1 MRPRCVRARTFSI
14 GRLAERGKEM
24 LRKLLPRTRTA
35 FESRTQVWREVGL
48 GSEIDPAAARRSKG
62 GALVLLALIAGVLFC
77 FSERKTL
84 FPGYGLEVRIA
95 TVVLLVVLGWGLAR
109 MLARGFAPALYR
121 RLEPGTAGTIGFL
134 VRLLTILVM
143 TVVALRIAGLQ
154 ASTLAVGGGFT
165 AVVVGLAAQQVLGN
179 LLAGL
184 VLITNRP
191 FRVGERVRL
200 QAGVL
205 AGQLEGVVGQL
216 GLFYTTL
223 VSGADRILVPNGV
236 LIQTAV
242 TPLREPERVEFR
254 ARFPA
259 DTSPREVQ
267 QKIEESIDV
276 PLRYPPHIAVEELDR
291 DDVVVR
297 IVSTPM
303 NPRDGGKLAEE
314 VLAGLRAD
322 GADADENGDSNGH
335 RRHDGNG
342 DGKPT

>member
-1 MRPRCVRARTFSI
+1 
-14 GRLAERGKEM
+14 M
-24 LRKLLPRTRTA
+24 LRRLLPRTRSA

-62 GALVLLALIAGVLFC
+62 GALVLIALIAGVLFC
-77 FSERKTL
+77 FTERKTL

-95 TVVLLVVLGWGLAR
+95 TVILLVILGWGLAR

-121 RLEPGTAGTIGFL
+121 RVEPGTAGTIGFL

-165 AVVVGLAAQQVLGN
+165 AVVVGLSAQQVLGN

-200 QAGVL
+200 QAGVI

-242 TPLREPERVEFR
+242 TPLREPDRVEFR
-254 ARFPA
+254 ARFAA

-267 QKIEESIDV
+267 QTIEETIDV
-276 PLRYPPHIAVEELDR
+276 PLRYPPHIEVEELDR

-297 IVSTPM
+297 VVSTPM

-314 VLAGLRAD
+314 VLAGLR
-322 GADADENGDSNGH
+322 SV
-335 RRHDGNG
+335 DGNG
-342 DGKPT
+342 GPERT

>member
-1 MRPRCVRARTFSI
+1 
-14 GRLAERGKEM
+14 M

-62 GALVLLALIAGVLFC
+62 GAVLLLALIGGVLFC
-77 FSERKTL
+77 FTERKTL

-95 TVVLLVVLGWGLAR
+95 TVILLVLLGWGLAR
-109 MLARGFAPALYR
+109 LLARGFAPALYR

-134 VRLLTILVM
+134 VRLVTILAM
-143 TVVALRIAGLQ
+143 TIVALRIAGLTG
-154 ASTLAVGGGFT
+154 STLAVGGGFT

-254 ARFPA
+254 ARFSSA
-259 DTSPREVQ
+259 TSPREVQ
-267 QKIEESIDV
+267 EMIEESIDV

-297 IVSTPM
+297 VVSTPM

-314 VLAGLRAD
+314 VLAGLR
-322 GADADENGDSNGH
+322 GV
-335 RRHDGNG
+335 DGNSANG
-342 DGKPT
+342 GGAPEAA

>member
-1 MRPRCVRARTFSI
+1 MEV
-14 GRLAERGKEM
+14 
-24 LRKLLPRTRTA
+24 LRKLLPRTRSA

-62 GALVLLALIAGVLFC
+62 GAIVLLALIAGVLFC
-77 FSERKTL
+77 FTERKTL
-84 FPGYGLEVRIA
+84 FPGYGPEVRVA
-95 TVVLLVVLGWGLAR
+95 TVVLLVILGWGLAR
-109 MLARGFAPALYR
+109 LLARGFAPSLYR

-134 VRLLTILVM
+134 LRLLTILVM

-205 AGQLEGVVGQL
+205 AGRLEGVVGQL

-254 ARFPA
+254 ARFGA
-259 DTSPREVQ
+259 ATSPREVQ
-267 QKIEESIDV
+267 EMIEERIDV

-291 DDVVVR
+291 DDVVLR
-297 IVSTPM
+297 IVATPM

-314 VLAGLRAD
+314 VLAGAR
-322 GADADENGDSNGH
+322 
-335 RRHDGNG
+335 GNG
-342 DGKPT
+342 RGDAEPA

>member
-1 MRPRCVRARTFSI
+1 M
-14 GRLAERGKEM
+14 
-24 LRKLLPRTRTA
+24 
-35 FESRTQVWREVGL
+35 
-48 GSEIDPAAARRSKG
+48 
-62 GALVLLALIAGVLFC
+62 LVL
-77 FSERKTL
+77 
-84 FPGYGLEVRIA
+84 
-95 TVVLLVVLGWGLAR
+95 LGWGLAR
-109 MLARGFAPALYR
+109 MLARAFAPALYR

-134 VRLLTILVM
+134 LRLVTILAM
-143 TVVALRIAGLQ
+143 TLVALRIAGLQ

-205 AGQLEGVVGQL
+205 AGRLEGVVGQL

-254 ARFPA
+254 ARFPSH
-259 DTSPREVQ
+259 TSPREVQ
-267 QKIEESIDV
+267 QLIEESIDV

-291 DDVVVR
+291 EDVVVR
-297 IVSTPM
+297 VVSTPM

-314 VLAGLRAD
+314 VLAGLR
-322 GADADENGDSNGH
+322 GV
-335 RRHDGNG
+335 DGNAANG
-342 DGKPT
+342 NGGPEPA

>member
-1 MRPRCVRARTFSI
+1 
-14 GRLAERGKEM
+14 M
-24 LRKLLPRTRTA
+24 LRRLLPRTRSA

-95 TVVLLVVLGWGLAR
+95 TVILLVILGWGLAR
-109 MLARGFAPALYR
+109 MLARGFAPGLNR

-134 VRLLTILVM
+134 VRLLTILAM
-143 TVVALRIAGLQ
+143 TIVALRIAGLQ
-154 ASTLAVGGGFT
+154 AGALAVGGGFT
-165 AVVVGLAAQQVLGN
+165 AVVVGLSAQQVLGN

-184 VLITNRP
+184 VLVTNRP

-200 QAGVL
+200 QAGPL

-223 VSGADRILVPNGV
+223 ISGADRIMVPNGV
-236 LIQTAV
+236 LLQAAV

-254 ARFPA
+254 ARFGA
-259 DTSPREVQ
+259 ETSPREVQ
-267 QKIEESIDV
+267 EMIEERIDV

-291 DDVVVR
+291 DDVVLR
-297 IVSTPM
+297 IVATPM

-314 VLAGLRAD
+314 VLAGAR
-322 GADADENGDSNGH
+322 GN
-335 RRHDGNG
+335 GNG
-342 DGKPT
+342 DGSPT

>member
-1 MRPRCVRARTFSI
+1 
-14 GRLAERGKEM
+14 M
-24 LRKLLPRTRTA
+24 LKRLLPRTRSA

-62 GALVLLALIAGVLFC
+62 GALILIGLIAGVLVC
-77 FSERKTL
+77 FTERKTL

-95 TVVLLVVLGWGLAR
+95 TVILLVILGWGLAR
-109 MLARGFAPALYR
+109 LLARGFAPSLYR

-134 VRLLTILVM
+134 VRLFTILVM

-154 ASTLAVGGGFT
+154 GSTLAVGGGFT

-254 ARFPA
+254 ARFGA

-267 QKIEESIDV
+267 EMIEEKIDV

-297 IVSTPM
+297 IVATPM
-303 NPRDGGKLAEE
+303 NPREGGKLAEE
-314 VLAGLRAD
+314 VLAGVR
-322 GADADENGDSNGH
+322 GSSNGDAE
-335 RRHDGNG
+335 
-342 DGKPT
+342 PA

>member
-1 MRPRCVRARTFSI
+1 
-14 GRLAERGKEM
+14 M
-24 LRKLLPRTRTA
+24 LRRLLPRTRSA

-48 GSEIDPAAARRSKG
+48 GSEIDPAAARRGKG
-62 GALVLLALIAGVLFC
+62 GAVVAMALIAAVLIV

-84 FPGYGLEVRIA
+84 FPGHGLEVRIA
-95 TVVLLVVLGWGLAR
+95 TVILLVLLGWMLAR
-109 MLARGFAPALYR
+109 SLARGFAPMLYR
-121 RLEPGTAGTIGFL
+121 RLDPGTAGTIGFL
-134 VRLLTILVM
+134 LRLMTIVISAA
-143 TVVALRIAGLQ
+143 VALRIAGLQ
-154 ASTLAVGGGFT
+154 GGTLAVGGGFT

-179 LLAGL
+179 LLAGV

-205 AGQLEGVVGQL
+205 AGQAEGVVGQL

-223 VSGADRILVPNGV
+223 VSGADRILVPTGV
-236 LIQTAV
+236 LIQCAV

-254 ARFPA
+254 ARFGA

-267 QKIEESIDV
+267 EMIENKISV

-297 IVSTPM
+297 IVSTPL
-303 NPRDGGKLAEE
+303 NPRDGATLTEE
-314 VLAGLRAD
+314 VLTGLRSTNGGRAEPASESD
-322 GADADENGDSNGH
+322 GRRQSNG
-335 RRHDGNG
+335 NG
-342 DGKPT
+342 GDQQT

>member
-1 MRPRCVRARTFSI
+1 
-14 GRLAERGKEM
+14 M
-24 LRKLLPRTRTA
+24 LRKLLPRTRSA
-35 FESRTQVWREVGL
+35 FESRTQVWRDVGL

-62 GALVLLALIAGVLFC
+62 GALIALALIAAVLVGFT
-77 FSERKTL
+77 ERKTL

-95 TVVLLVVLGWGLAR
+95 TVVLLVLLGWGLAR
-109 MLARGFAPALYR
+109 SLGRGFAPALYR

-143 TVVALRIAGLQ
+143 TVVALRIAGLE
-154 ASTLAVGGGFT
+154 ANALAVGGGFT

-200 QAGVL
+200 QGGVL
-205 AGQLEGVVGQL
+205 AGQIEGVVGQFA
-216 GLFYTTL
+216 LFYTAL

-236 LIQTAV
+236 LIQCAV
-242 TPLREPERVEFR
+242 TPLREPDRVEFR
-254 ARFPA
+254 ARFGA
-259 DTSPREVQ
+259 ETSPSEVQ
-267 QKIEESIDV
+267 EMVEEAISV

-297 IVSTPM
+297 IVSTPL
-303 NPRDGGKLAEE
+303 NPRDGAKLAEE
-314 VLAGLRAD
+314 VLAGVRGTD
-322 GADADENGDSNGH
+322 GAHTESSGDSAPDGL
-335 RRHDGNG
+335 GNG
-342 DGKPT
+342 GGGERRA

>member
-1 MRPRCVRARTFSI
+1 
-14 GRLAERGKEM
+14 M

-77 FSERKTL
+77 FTERKTL

-95 TVVLLVVLGWGLAR
+95 TVVLLAILGWGLAR

-154 ASTLAVGGGFT
+154 ASALAVGGGFT

-200 QAGVL
+200 QAGPL

-236 LIQTAV
+236 LLQAAV

-254 ARFPA
+254 ARFGSE
-259 DTSPREVQ
+259 TSPREVQ
-267 QKIEESIDV
+267 EMIEEKIDV

-291 DDVVVR
+291 EDVVLR
-297 IVSTPM
+297 IVATPM

-314 VLAGLRAD
+314 VLAGAR
-322 GADADENGDSNGH
+322 GN
-335 RRHDGNG
+335 GNG
-342 DGKPT
+342 DGEPT

>member
-1 MRPRCVRARTFSI
+1 
-14 GRLAERGKEM
+14 M
-24 LRKLLPRTRTA
+24 LRRLLPRTRSA
-35 FESRTQVWREVGL
+35 FESRTEIWREVGL
-48 GSEIDPAAARRSKG
+48 GSEIDRETARRGRG
-62 GALVLLALIAGVLFC
+62 GAVVALALIAGVLILFA
-77 FSERKTL
+77 ERKTL
-84 FPGYGLEVRIA
+84 FPGYGPAVRVA
-95 TVVLLVVLGWGLAR
+95 TVISLILLGWVLAR
-109 MLARGFAPALYR
+109 SLARGFAPMLYR

-134 VRLLTILVM
+134 LRLLTIVIA

-154 ASTLAVGGGFT
+154 TNTLAVGGGFT

-205 AGQLEGVVGQL
+205 AGQTEGVVGQL

-236 LIQTAV
+236 LIQCAV

-254 ARFPA
+254 ARFGA

-267 QKIEESIDV
+267 HILEETIEV
-276 PLRYPPHIAVEELDR
+276 PLRYPPDIRVEELDR

-297 IVSTPM
+297 IVATPL

-314 VLAGLRAD
+314 VLSGVRGTD
-322 GADADENGDSNGH
+322 GANPEREEDRHSNGN
-335 RRHDGNG
+335 GNG
-342 DGKPT
+342 GGGPA

>member
-1 MRPRCVRARTFSI
+1 
-14 GRLAERGKEM
+14 M

-109 MLARGFAPALYR
+109 MLARAFAPALYR

-134 VRLLTILVM
+134 LRLFTILAM
-143 TVVALRIAGLQ
+143 TIVALRIAGLQ

-322 GADADENGDSNGH
+322 GADADEDGDSNGH

-342 DGKPT
+342 DGEPT

>member
-1 MRPRCVRARTFSI
+1 
-14 GRLAERGKEM
+14 M
-24 LRKLLPRTRTA
+24 LRRLLPRTRSA
-35 FESRTQVWREVGL
+35 FESRTQVWREAGL
-48 GSEIDPAAARRSKG
+48 GSEIDPATARRSKG
-62 GALVLLALIAGVLFC
+62 GAAVLLALIAGVLFC
-77 FSERKTL
+77 FTERKTL

-95 TVVLLVVLGWGLAR
+95 TVFLLVILGWGLAR
-109 MLARGFAPALYR
+109 QLARGFAPALYR
-121 RLEPGTAGTIGFL
+121 RVEPGTAGTIGFL

-154 ASTLAVGGGFT
+154 AGTLAVGGGFT

-200 QAGVL
+200 QAGVV

-267 QKIEESIDV
+267 QTIEESIDV

-297 IVSTPM
+297 VVSTPL

-314 VLAGLRAD
+314 VLAGLR
-322 GADADENGDSNGH
+322 SV
-335 RRHDGNG
+335 DGNG
-342 DGKPT
+342 GPEPA

>member
-1 MRPRCVRARTFSI
+1 
-14 GRLAERGKEM
+14 M
-24 LRKLLPRTRTA
+24 LKRLLPRTRTA

-48 GSEIDPAAARRSKG
+48 GSEIDTAAARRSKE

-77 FSERKTL
+77 FTERKTL

-95 TVVLLVVLGWGLAR
+95 TVFLLVVLGWGLAR

-121 RLEPGTAGTIGFL
+121 RLDPGTAGTIGFM
-134 VRLLTILVM
+134 VRLVTILAM
-143 TVVALRIAGLQ
+143 IIVALRIAGLQ

-165 AVVVGLAAQQVLGN
+165 AVVVGLAASQVLGN
-179 LLAGL
+179 LLAGV

-200 QAGVL
+200 QAGPL
-205 AGQLEGVVGQL
+205 AGQVEGVVGQL

-236 LIQTAV
+236 LIQCAV

-254 ARFPA
+254 ARFGA
-259 DTSPREVQ
+259 ETSPREVQ
-267 QKIEESIDV
+267 EMIEEKIEV
-276 PLRYPPHIAVEELDR
+276 PLRYPPHIAVEELDH

-297 IVSTPM
+297 IVATPM
-303 NPRDGGKLAEE
+303 NPREGAELAEE
-314 VLAGLRAD
+314 VLAGVRGRED
-322 GADADENGDSNGH
+322 GDT
-335 RRHDGNG
+335 
-342 DGKPT
+342 KPE

>member
-1 MRPRCVRARTFSI
+1 
-14 GRLAERGKEM
+14 M
-24 LRKLLPRTRTA
+24 LRKMLPRTRSA
-35 FESRTQVWREVGL
+35 FESRTQTWREAGL

-62 GALVLLALIAGVLFC
+62 GALILLALIAGVLFC

-95 TVVLLVVLGWGLAR
+95 TVILLVIFGWGLAR
-109 MLARGFAPALYR
+109 LLARGFAPALYR

-134 VRLLTILVM
+134 VRLLTIVVM

-165 AVVVGLAAQQVLGN
+165 AVVVGLAASQVLGN

-200 QAGVL
+200 QAGPL
-205 AGQLEGVVGQL
+205 AGRVEGVVGQL

-223 VSGADRILVPNGV
+223 VSGADRIMIPNGV
-236 LIQTAV
+236 LLQCAV
-242 TPLREPERVEFR
+242 TPLREPDRVEFR
-254 ARFPA
+254 ARFGP

-267 QKIEESIDV
+267 DMLEESISV
-276 PLRYPPHIAVEELDR
+276 PLRYPPHVAVEELDR
-291 DDVVVR
+291 DEVVLRV
-297 IVSTPM
+297 VSTPLD
-303 NPRDGGKLAEE
+303 PEDGAKLAEE
-314 VLAGLRAD
+314 VLAGVRGSD
-322 GADADENGDSNGH
+322 GARTEA
-335 RRHDGNG
+335 R
-342 DGKPT
+342 T

>member
-1 MRPRCVRARTFSI
+1 
-14 GRLAERGKEM
+14 M
-24 LRKLLPRTRTA
+24 LRRLLPRTRSA

-62 GALVLLALIAGVLFC
+62 GALVLLALIAGVLVC
-77 FSERKTL
+77 FTERKTL

-95 TVVLLVVLGWGLAR
+95 TVVLLVILGWGLAR
-109 MLARGFAPALYR
+109 LLARGFAPALYR

-134 VRLLTILVM
+134 VRLVTILAM

-200 QAGVL
+200 QAGPL
-205 AGQLEGVVGQL
+205 AGQVEGVVGQL

-236 LIQTAV
+236 LIQCAV

-267 QKIEESIDV
+267 QTIEESIEV

-303 NPRDGGKLAEE
+303 NPREGGKLAEE
-314 VLAGLRAD
+314 VLAGLR
-322 GADADENGDSNGH
+322 GV
-335 RRHDGNG
+335 DGNG
-342 DGKPT
+342 ANGNGGPEPA

>member
-1 MRPRCVRARTFSI
+1 
-14 GRLAERGKEM
+14 M

-35 FESRTQVWREVGL
+35 FESRTQIWREVGL
-48 GSEIDPAAARRSKG
+48 GSEIDQAAARRSKG
-62 GALVLLALIAGVLFC
+62 GAVILLALIAAVLVV

-84 FPGYGLEVRIA
+84 FPGYGLEARIA
-95 TVVLLVVLGWGLAR
+95 TVILLVIFGWGLAR
-109 MLARGFAPALYR
+109 MLARSFAPSLYR

-134 VRLLTILVM
+134 VRLLTIVVM

-154 ASTLAVGGGFT
+154 SGTLAVGGGFT
-165 AVVVGLAAQQVLGN
+165 AVVVGLAASQVLGN
-179 LLAGL
+179 MLAGL

-200 QAGVL
+200 QAGAL
-205 AGQLEGVVGQL
+205 AGQVEGVVGQL

-236 LIQTAV
+236 LIQCAV

-254 ARFPA
+254 ARFGA

-267 QKIEESIDV
+267 EMVEDSISV
-276 PLRYPPHIAVEELDR
+276 PLRYPPHIAVEELDH

-297 IVSTPM
+297 IVSTPRE
-303 NPRDGGKLAEE
+303 PGDGAKLAEE
-314 VLAGLRAD
+314 VLAGVRGTD
-322 GADADENGDSNGH
+322 GAETESA
-335 RRHDGNG
+335 
-342 DGKPT
+342 